1 MEHAISMTGVEK
13 HYQDFKLDNLSFT
26 LPAGTIMGLIGENGA
41 GKSTTIKLILD
52 LISRDKGEVQV
63 LGQPNRALPKPLR
76 EHIGVVLEECTFPD
90 TLTAHH
96 INKILKNI
104 FQTWNEDQF
113 HAYIQR
119 FQVPAQKKVKEL
131 SRGMKM
137 KLSIA
142 AALSHDSKLLILD
155 EATSGLDPI
164 VRDEMLD
171 VFLDFM
177 KDETHSILMS
187 SHILSDLEKV
197 SDYIAFM
204 HRGKLLFC
212 EEKDALLDRYGVLKC
227 AKEDLD
233 RLNPS
238 IIKGVRQHQFGAEAL
253 VDRAA
258 LKGTWTVERATIED
272 IMIFFAKENG
282 R

>member
-1 MEHAISMTGVEK
+1 MEHAITMTGVDMQ
-13 HYQDFKLDNLSFT
+13 YPGFKLDNLSLT
-26 LPAGTIMGLIGENGA
+26 LPTGTIMGLIGENGA

-52 LISRDKGEVQV
+52 LISRNKGDIRV
-63 LGQPNRALPKPLR
+63 LGQDNRALTKPMK

-90 TLTAHH
+90 TLTPNH
-96 INKILKNI
+96 INRILKNI

-113 HAYIQR
+113 HAYIKR
-119 FQVPAQKKVKEL
+119 FHVPADKKVKEL

-177 KDETHSILMS
+177 KDESHSILMS

-204 HRGKLLFC
+204 HQGKLLFS
-212 EEKDALLDRYGVLKC
+212 EEKDMLLDRYGVLKC
-227 AKEDLD
+227 TKEDLARID
-233 RLNPS
+233 PS
-238 IIKGVRQHQFGAEAL
+238 LIQGVRQHQFGAEAL
-253 VDRAA
+253 VERSSLPGA
-258 LKGTWTVERATIED
+258 WTVERATIED